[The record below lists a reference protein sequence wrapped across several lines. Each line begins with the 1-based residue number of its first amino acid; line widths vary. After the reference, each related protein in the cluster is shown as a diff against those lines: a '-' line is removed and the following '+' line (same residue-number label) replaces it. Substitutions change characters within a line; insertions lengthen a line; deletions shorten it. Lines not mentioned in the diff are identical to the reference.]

1 MGGPGA
7 TEHLG
12 VVPPGRR
19 RVAAAWATPD
29 RRCVLA
35 LLVLPVLV
43 FVGPALFGYPAI
55 TGDNAIQNFPL
66 RVFSGE
72 LLRHGHLPLWNP
84 YIWSGNPLLGG
95 LNAGSLY
102 PFTLLFSVLP
112 ATAAW
117 VLNLLGAYWAGG
129 LGLYALARQCKLAP
143 LAALLAA
150 LTYAFGGAMVGQLV
164 HLPIV
169 QGMGWIPFMVLAQV
183 RLAWAVFGTGP
194 PPRDEAD
201 PAAPAAGEP
210 ARAAPAPA
218 ATGGSPWPW
227 VTLLAASIGAILL
240 TGEPRG
246 MAEAELVAT
255 PMALWLTLRRYP
267 GVTVRLRRRAA
278 YLGLSLFGA
287 AWAVAL
293 GAVQLVPGWAFITA
307 SQRSSETFSF
317 VGAGSLHP
325 NWSVLL
331 LVPDLFGGNGVGS
344 QPAYFNGYNLPEVT
358 GYVGLLPLVALLVL
372 LGRSLGRRRDR
383 RALEYAP
390 WIFLVVFGAF
400 LSFGEFTPLGHAL
413 SDIPFYSQVRLPS
426 RSLGIVD
433 LALAVLFGYWADSL
447 LAGRAAPATRAP
459 ARPAR
464 RRLARAG
471 LLAVPAA
478 ALTLCVVAY
487 VAPVPLQN
495 AFTQYGGSTSLAQ
508 ALRPWLV
515 LQAVVA
521 VLAGALVVAW
531 WRLGPAWR
539 RVSLVAVVV
548 CDLVAFNVSS
558 ATGYATLH
566 RPVSPSR
573 AAVTA
578 VMGTRGRFAIFD
590 TTATQLPQLV
600 ALGQPDLNALVR
612 APSVQGYGSLVGST
626 YGTATFSHALDTLS
640 ACALAEGVFAPLRLS
655 TLLVPSVFVA
665 PPIGPDGKA
674 RAEYGSPPPPCPGA
688 PLPGTPGR
696 RTFYLGEVLELR
708 SVTLG
713 RAPRS
718 AGPRPPAAAG
728 PLRVGVI
735 GPSGATAF
743 PAERIVRNRHNWVV
757 VFARPVR
764 TQGVVVTGPARRVTD
779 ASTVTADGGAVY
791 SLDGE
796 LQDGLDQTGWRPAG
810 YVEGYA
816 RFVHPSLR
824 PPVWV
829 VGPAGAASVQ
839 QLATTAWGTET
850 DSVTAAHPVV
860 VVRSEAY
867 LAGWHAVAVPAH
879 GTALDLPVFR
889 DGLVQAV
896 RVPAGRWT
904 LTFLYRPADF
914 TVAVA
919 GTGLGLAGL
928 VAAAVVA
935 VRRRRIRGPAA
946 GVR

>member
-7 TEHLG
+7 TAPLG
-12 VVPPGRR
+12 AATTWRR

-29 RRCVLA
+29 RRCVLV
-35 LLVLPVLV
+35 LVLLPALV

-72 LLRHGHLPLWNP
+72 LVRQGHLPLWNP

-95 LNAGSLY
+95 LNAGSAY

-117 VLNLLGAYWAGG
+117 VLNLLGAYWAAA
-129 LGLYALARQCKLAP
+129 LGLYALLRQFRLAP

-150 LTYAFGGAMVGQLV
+150 VTYAFGGAMVGQLV

-183 RLAWAVFGTGP
+183 RLAWVVFQTGP
-194 PPRDEAD
+194 PSQDEAG
-201 PAAPAAGEP
+201 PAAAEP
-210 ARAAPAPA
+210 SPEGTERAAA
-218 ATGGSPWPW
+218 GGSPWPW

-240 TGEPRG
+240 TGEPRS

-255 PMALWLTLRRYP
+255 PMALWLALRRYP
-267 GVTVRLRRRAA
+267 GVRVSLRQRGS
-278 YLGLSLFGA
+278 YLGHSVFGA
-287 AWAVAL
+287 TWAVAL

-317 VGAGSLHP
+317 VGAGSLRP
-325 NWSVLL
+325 SWSVLL
-331 LVPDLFGGNGVGS
+331 LVPDLFGGNGVWH
-344 QPAYFNGYNLPEVT
+344 QPAFFNGYNLPEVT
-358 GYVGLLPLVALLVL
+358 GYVGLLPLVALVVLV
-372 LGRSLGRRRDR
+372 GRSIGRRRDR

-390 WIFLVVFGAF
+390 WILLAVFGGL

-433 LALAVLFGYWADSL
+433 LALAVLFGFWVDSL
-447 LAGRAAPATRAP
+447 LAARGAPDSRAS
-459 ARPAR
+459 R
-464 RRLARAG
+464 RRVRWLARVG
-471 LLAVPAA
+471 GLAVPVA
-478 ALTLCVVAY
+478 ALTLCVVAW
-487 VAPVPLQN
+487 VAPGPLQN
-495 AFTQYGGSTSLAQ
+495 AFTQFGGVTTLGSE
-508 ALRPWLV
+508 LRPWLA
-515 LQAVVA
+515 LQGAVA
-521 VLAGALVVAW
+521 VLVGALVVAW

-539 RVSLVAVVV
+539 RVSLVAVVL

-573 AAVTA
+573 PAVTA
-578 VMGTRGRFAIFD
+578 VVGTRGRFAIFD
-590 TTATQLPQLV
+590 TTATQQSQLV
-600 ALGQPDLNALVR
+600 GAGQPDLNALVR
-612 APSVQGYGSLVGST
+612 APSVQGYGSLVGGT
-626 YGTATFSHALDTLS
+626 YGTATGSHPLDTLS
-640 ACALAEGVFAPLRLS
+640 GCALADGVFVPLRLS
-655 TLLVPSVFVA
+655 TLLVPSAFVA
-665 PPIGPDGKA
+665 PPIGPDGKP
-674 RAEYGSPPPPCPGA
+674 RTEYGSPPPPCPGA
-688 PLPGTPGR
+688 PVPGTPGR
-696 RTFYLGEVLELR
+696 RTFYLGEVLTLR

-713 RAPRS
+713 RAHPPSGGPS
-718 AGPRPPAAAG
+718 AAGFG

-743 PAERIVRNRHNWVV
+743 PPARIVRNRRDWVA
-757 VFARPVR
+757 VFARPVPA
-764 TQGVVVTGPARRVTD
+764 QGVVVTGPVRRVAD
-779 ASTVTADGGAVY
+779 ASSVTADDGAVY

-810 YVEGYA
+810 FWEGYA
-816 RFVHPSLR
+816 RFVHPSLV

-829 VGPAGAASVQ
+829 AGSAGGATVRQ
-839 QLATTAWGTET
+839 VATTAWGTET
-850 DSVTAAHPVV
+850 DALTAAHPVV

-867 LAGWHAVAVPAH
+867 LTGWRAVATPAH
-879 GTALDLPVFR
+879 GAALDLPVFR

-896 RVPAGRWT
+896 RVPAGTWT
-904 LTFLYRPADF
+904 LTFLYRPTGF
-914 TVAVA
+914 TAA
-919 GTGLGLAGL
+919 AAASGLGLAGL
-928 VAAAVVA
+928 VAAGVLA
-935 VRRRRIRGPAA
+935 VRRRRIRRAVV